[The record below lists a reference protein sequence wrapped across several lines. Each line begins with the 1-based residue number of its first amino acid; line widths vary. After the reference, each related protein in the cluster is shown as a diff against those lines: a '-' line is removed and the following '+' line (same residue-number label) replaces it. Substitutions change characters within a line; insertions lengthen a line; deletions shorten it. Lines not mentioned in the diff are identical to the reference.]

1 MRSIGD
7 RGEATSRRVLAS
19 TRYARPRRQRGRA
32 GPQTPRAQHVRLRRP
47 RRTRHA
53 PARPHAQA
61 HTRKEAR
68 LACVDS
74 ACRTGRAHAR
84 EVSAPRAPS
93 IRSIRTPAAARHR
106 GRGRT
111 PTCGALREQ
120 GNHWAGSVDREPPS
134 ARHAER
140 TPRRLVRYARLRG
153 HNNASRSLR
162 DSSDA
167 VDGKWRL

>member
-1 MRSIGD
+1 MRNRAVCRLMSQ
-7 RGEATSRRVLAS
+7 L
-19 TRYARPRRQRGRA
+19 PRRRAAGRGRGSR
-32 GPQTPRAQHVRLRRP
+32 GPAPGRITERARRP
-47 RRTRHA
+47 RARSTSVYDDPAARVTPRPDRTHR
-53 PARPHAQA
+53 RTD
-61 HTRKEAR
+61 TRKEAR

-111 PTCGALREQ
+111 PTCGALWEQ

-140 TPRRLVRYARLRG
+140 RPRRPLRPTAG
-153 HNNASRSLR
+153 AQ
-162 DSSDA
+162 
-167 VDGKWRL
+167 